1 MIFRRPLVVR
11 VLVDALPATQFCD
24 RQLTPQTLDHDADF
38 LFGAV
43 LLAGVTADVLYRGF
57 CSRFLL
63 GYACL
68 LCGVNRL
75 LAKKSLFV

>member
-43 LLAGVTADVLYRGF
+43 LLAGVTADVL
-57 CSRFLL
+57 
-63 GYACL
+63 
-68 LCGVNRL
+68 
-75 LAKKSLFV
+75 